1 MSILAFGIGQLTGG
15 ALVKRTS
22 ARITLILAGILFLL
36 GFGFASWAG
45 EPIFIYIFYGLLCG
59 IGSGF
64 IYISVLST
72 VLLWFEEKKG
82 MVNGVLL
89 MCFGLSSTLM
99 GKLYQLITPME
110 AGSWRRSFFVFGI
123 GYALVLLAGAW
134 LIRPPAK
141 HSLGEGDPGCEK
153 KSEGSEKP
161 ERQGVPGSS
170 RTVSAARQQP
180 EIAPGEVL
188 RDPAFY
194 LMYLWVVL
202 ASGAGMIIMSQAG
215 KIMADM
221 NPDFSYSFITT
232 VSGLIFMAGAVG
244 RITCGFI
251 FDIWGRRGVMLLV
264 NVLFALSALLFMG
277 AEVSKATA
285 AVAMAFTA
293 GGYAYGALSTCTT
306 TYMSS
311 RYGMKYYS
319 VNLPLLNST
328 LFIVAFSSILAGA
341 VYDRFGSYMWVY
353 RGILAAA
360 LIDVAC
366 GWVLTGGE
374 KDPEPGR

>member
-22 ARITLILAGILFLL
+22 ARITLIFAGILFLL
-36 GFGFASWAG
+36 GFGFASRAG

-141 HSLGEGDPGCEK
+141 HSLEEGDPGCEK

-194 LMYLWVVL
+194 LMYMWVVL

-251 FDIWGRRGVMLLV
+251 FD
-264 NVLFALSALLFMG
+264 
-277 AEVSKATA
+277 
-285 AVAMAFTA
+285 
-293 GGYAYGALSTCTT
+293 STFPP
-306 TYMSS
+306 
-311 RYGMKYYS
+311 
-319 VNLPLLNST
+319 VNL
-328 LFIVAFSSILAGA
+328 V
-341 VYDRFGSYMWVY
+341 
-353 RGILAAA
+353 
-360 LIDVAC
+360 
-366 GWVLTGGE
+366 
-374 KDPEPGR
+374 